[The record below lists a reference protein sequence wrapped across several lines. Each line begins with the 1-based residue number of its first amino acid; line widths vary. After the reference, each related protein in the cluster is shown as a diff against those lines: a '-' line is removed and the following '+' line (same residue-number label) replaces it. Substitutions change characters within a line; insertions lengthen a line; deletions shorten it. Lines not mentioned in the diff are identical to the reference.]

1 MKKVV
6 KVLQIGMTSNMGGL
20 ETYLMQQFR
29 HLDTTRVH
37 YDFVNITAERPIV
50 FQEEIE
56 AAGSQVYGVT
66 ARHRNP
72 IKHYWQWCVLL
83 WRSAKQYDAIVLNS
97 NGLTYIFPLFAAK
110 LFGISM
116 RVLHSHNAGFEKKVG
131 LARSLLIAV
140 NRCLMKYSV
149 TDYFACSE
157 AAGRWMFG
165 EGQTYRCI
173 HNAIDPE
180 PFIFDSIR
188 RDKVRAELRLE
199 DRFVVGHV
207 GRFAY
212 QKYHKKVIDIF
223 REIHRRNPAAVLL
236 LVGDAGNEGEKFLA
250 DAHRQV
256 QEYGLEEA
264 VRFLGMRQDVPDL
277 MQAMD
282 IFLLPSR
289 FEGLCLVGVE
299 AQTAG
304 LPCFFSDT
312 ITREIAITD
321 LTHFISLDASPVQWA
336 AEILKTS
343 AAERKD
349 MSREI
354 EKAGYDIHTEIQK
367 VERLYEGF
375 SKRYGGLLRI

>member
-6 KVLQIGMTSNMGGL
+6 KVLQIGMTSNIGGL

-50 FQEEIE
+50 YREEIE
-56 AAGSQVYGVT
+56 AAGSKVYGVT
-66 ARHRNP
+66 ARHCDP
-72 IKHYWQWCVLL
+72 LKHYWQWCVLL
-83 WRSAKQYDAIVLNS
+83 RRLAKQYDAIVLNS
-97 NGLTYIFPLFAAK
+97 NSLSYVFPLFAAK
-110 LFGISM
+110 LFGIPT
-116 RVLHSHNAGFEKKVG
+116 RVMHSHNAGFEGKVG
-131 LARSLLIAV
+131 LARALLMAV

-157 AAGRWMFG
+157 KAGRWMFG
-165 EGQTYRCI
+165 EEQAYRCI

-180 PFIFDSIR
+180 PFIFEPIR
-188 RDKVRAELRLE
+188 RDKVRAELELE
-199 DRFVVGHV
+199 GRFVVGHV
-207 GRFAY
+207 GRFTY

-223 REIHRRNPAAVLL
+223 REIHRRNPQAVLL
-236 LVGDAGNEGEKFLA
+236 LVGDAVNKEEKFLA

-256 QEYGLEEA
+256 QEYGLEDA

-299 AQTAG
+299 AQAAG

-312 ITREIAITD
+312 ITKEIAITD
-321 LTHFISLDASPVQWA
+321 LMHFISLDTSPVQWA
-336 AEILKTS
+336 EEILKTS
-343 AAERKD
+343 VVERKD
-349 MSREI
+349 MSKEI
-354 EKAGYDIHTEIQK
+354 EKAGYDIQTEIKK
-367 VERLYEGF
+367 VEDFYVGQAKCAR
-375 SKRYGGLLRI
+375 